1 MKNVLHNKGDLVGE
15 RYLIIEDIGQG
26 GGCKR
31 STEQRISC

>member
-26 GGCKR
+26 GDARGLPSKG
-31 STEQRISC
+31 